1 MHQNNIQI
9 YQHLHDFHEV
19 KESNFKKLLVVIS
32 ITTLTMAAE
41 IIFGMILIL
50 WRCFPTGG
58 IWEPMPAPW
67 VLLFLL
73 IL

>member
-41 IIFGMILIL
+41 IMI
-50 WRCFPTGG
+50 WDDF
-58 IWEPMPAPW
+58 
-67 VLLFLL
+67 
-73 IL
+73 